1 MNEIDY
7 KAIYKSDL
15 YKKLILRLLSLTA
28 AILLVFTSTSYAQMP
43 SPTTEFYH
51 ADYAGLLNEDTK
63 TFIRSVNLNYE
74 ALEEKPQVVVAT
86 VPDMGGLDIETYAVE
101 LFEKWK
107 IGDSKLDNGVLIIL
121 ALEERK
127 IRIEVGYGLEGAIT
141 DGTVGQILDRATPF
155 LSEGDYNKGILQ
167 IFYDVTDRVN
177 LEYGYDSEKIYTN
190 IVERPIAEPM
200 SDDDDSSFL
209 STGIILFILFLII
222 VGNGGGRGGRRR
234 SYRNS
239 SPFGGGGFGGF
250 PGGFGGGGSGG
261 GFGGGSFGGGG
272 SSGGGGGSRGF

>member
-7 KAIYKSDL
+7 KAIFKNGL

-28 AILLVFTSTSYAQMP
+28 AILLVFTCTSYAQMP

-51 ADYAGLLNEDTK
+51 ADYAGLLNEDVK

-107 IGDSKLDNGVLIIL
+107 IGDAKLDNGVLIVL

-190 IVERPIAEPM
+190 IVERPLAEPM
-200 SDDDDSSFL
+200 SDDDSSFL

>member
-7 KAIYKSDL
+7 KAIFKNGL

-28 AILLVFTSTSYAQMP
+28 AILLVFTGTSYAQMP

-51 ADYAGLLNEDTK
+51 ADYAGLLNEDVK

-107 IGDSKLDNGVLIIL
+107 IGDAKLDNGVLIVL

-200 SDDDDSSFL
+200 SDDDSSFL